1 MVVVLMEVMEVL
13 VVMEVEEMMVAV
25 EAEEVERL
33 DLTLLL
39 SGYWDH

>member
-1 MVVVLMEVMEVL
+1 MVVVVLLEVMEVV
-13 VVMEVEEMMVAV
+13 VVMEVEEMV

>member
-1 MVVVLMEVMEVL
+1 MVVVLMEVMEVV

-25 EAEEVERL
+25 EAVEVERL

>member
-1 MVVVLMEVMEVL
+1 MVVVLLEVMEVV
-13 VVMEVEEMMVAV
+13 VVMEVEEMV
-25 EAEEVERL
+25 EAVEVERL

>member
-1 MVVVLMEVMEVL
+1 MVVVVLLEVMEVV
-13 VVMEVEEMMVAV
+13 VVMEVEEMV
-25 EAEEVERL
+25 EAVEVERL

>member
-1 MVVVLMEVMEVL
+1 MVVVVLMEVMEVV
-13 VVMEVEEMMVAV
+13 VVMEVEEMV
-25 EAEEVERL
+25 EAVEVERL

>member
-1 MVVVLMEVMEVL
+1 MVVVLMEVMEVV
-13 VVMEVEEMMVAV
+13 VVMEVEEMV
-25 EAEEVERL
+25 EAVEVERL

>member
-1 MVVVLMEVMEVL
+1 MVVVLLEVMEVV
-13 VVMEVEEMMVAV
+13 VVMEVEVMMVAV